1 MVPNSHLPIEVLLG
15 NIMSGKPI
23 PVPVPVPH
31 PKLTNEEIHLI
42 MLLRE
47 KPHQE
52 VTVKVKD
59 SVIVFIKRSE
69 TFIRKKGGG
78 VIPE

>member
-1 MVPNSHLPIEVLLG
+1 LG
-15 NIMSGKPI
+15 SMTSKPI
-23 PVPVPVPH
+23 AIPVTVPL
-31 PKLTNEEIHLI
+31 PKLSQEEIHLI
-42 MLLRE
+42 ILLRE

-52 VTVKVKD
+52 VTVKIKD

-78 VIPE
+78 VAPE